1 VLHKTLV
8 LTREDVRRHLTLRDC
23 IDAVA
28 DALARHAR
36 GDVPADP
43 GVLGTHV
50 PGGGFHVKAATLGG
64 APAWYAAKVNANF
77 PGNHQHGL
85 PTIQGIIALFEIETG
100 RLLAVLDSI
109 EITTLRTAAASAVAA
124 RHLALENAST
134 ATICGCGVQGRAHLR
149 ALAQVRPLRR
159 VFALDA
165 DTGRAQAL
173 ADIGGE
179 LGITVEPNVSLD
191 EALAAS
197 DIWVTCTPA
206 HAPIIRAAALRP
218 GVFIAAVG
226 ADNPDKQELEPEVLV
241 RSRVVTDLTQQAA
254 TIGELHHAI
263 ARGVLRESDVYAQ
276 LGEIVAGDRPGRTA
290 PDEIFVFDS
299 TGTALQ
305 DVAAAAITYKRAL
318 EAGSGARVALA

>member
-1 VLHKTLV
+1 MPRSTLI

-36 GDVPADP
+36 GDVPAAP

-50 PGGGFHVKAATLGG
+50 AGGGFHVKAATLGG
-64 APAWYAAKVNANF
+64 SPAYYAAKVNANF
-77 PGNHQHGL
+77 PGNIRRGL
-85 PTIQGIIALFEIETG
+85 PTIQGVVALFDVETG
-100 RLLAVLDSI
+100 ELLALLDSS

-124 RHLALENAST
+124 QHLARNDAAT

-149 ALAQVRPLRR
+149 ALAQVRRLQR
-159 VFALDA
+159 VFAVDA
-165 DTGRAQAL
+165 DPARAVSLVDVGA
-173 ADIGGE
+173 E
-179 LGITVEPNVSLD
+179 LGIAVEPHVELGD
-191 EALAAS
+191 AFRAS

-206 HAPIIRAAALRP
+206 HAPIVRAEALRP

-226 ADNPDKQELEPEVLV
+226 ADNPEKQELEPEVLAQAK
-241 RSRVVTDLTQQAA
+241 VVTDITGQGA

-263 ARGVLRESDVYAQ
+263 VRGVLRESDVYAE
-276 LGEIVAGDRPGRTA
+276 LGEIVAGRRPGRTA
-290 PDEIFVFDS
+290 ADEIFVFDS

-305 DVAAAAITYKRAL
+305 DVAAAAITYQRAL
-318 EAGSGARVALA
+318 QAGSGSAVSLA